1 MAEITPSDF
10 DVYVKVEGDFF
21 VIYLLRY
28 STNLSKAAS
37 PSGVRL

>member
-1 MAEITPSDF
+1 MVEITPSDF
-10 DVYVKVEGDFF
+10 DVYVKVGRGFF
-21 VIYLLRY
+21 FYLLRY